1 MRLIKTMSK
10 QDLLMSSVDLVSK
23 TYIEL
28 GQNNVDEDTISIMS
42 QSLADDLARM
52 FKNFYFEDAQ
62 KAFNLGVRSPITS
75 DFIHLTVPTYMK
87 WIRKHQEIIWDARAR
102 VDKGEKTQAGPLK
115 NPEANCG
122 KAQIVS

>member
-10 QDLLMSSVDLVSK
+10 QDLLMASVDLVSK

-87 WIRKHQEIIWDARAR
+87 WIRQHQQLIWDARSR
-102 VDKGEKTQAGPLK
+102 VDKGENPKEVPHFRPEPKLLK
-115 NPEANCG
+115 
-122 KAQIVS
+122 

>member
-10 QDLLMSSVDLVSK
+10 QDLLMASVDLVSK

-42 QSLADDLARM
+42 QSLADDLSRM

-87 WIRKHQEIIWDARAR
+87 WIRKHQEIIWDARSR
-102 VDKGEKTQAGPLK
+102 VDKGENPKQVPHYRPEPKLLK
-115 NPEANCG
+115 
-122 KAQIVS
+122 

>member
-10 QDLLMSSVDLVSK
+10 QDLLMSSLDLVSK

-87 WIRKHQEIIWDARAR
+87 WIRKHQEIIWDARSR
-102 VDKGEKTQAGPLK
+102 VDKGENPNQVPHYRPEPKLLK
-115 NPEANCG
+115 
-122 KAQIVS
+122 

>member
-1 MRLIKTMSK
+1 MKLIKTMSK
-10 QDLLMSSVDLVSK
+10 QDLLMLSVDLISK

-52 FKNFYFEDAQ
+52 YKNFYFEDAQ
-62 KAFNLGVRSPITS
+62 NAFNLGVRSPITS

-87 WIRKHQEIIWDARAR
+87 WLRKHQEIIWDARSR
-102 VDKGEKTQAGPLK
+102 VDKGE
-115 NPEANCG
+115 NPKQVPHYRAEP
-122 KAQIVS
+122 KLIR

>member
-10 QDLLMSSVDLVSK
+10 QDLLMASVDLVSK

-42 QSLADDLARM
+42 QSLSDDLARM

-87 WIRKHQEIIWDARAR
+87 WIRRHQEIIWDARSR
-102 VDKGEKTQAGPLK
+102 VDKGESPNQVPHYRPEPKLLK
-115 NPEANCG
+115 
-122 KAQIVS
+122 

>member
-1 MRLIKTMSK
+1 MRQIKTMTK
-10 QDLLMSSVDLVSK
+10 KDLLINSVDLVSK

-42 QSLADDLARM
+42 QSLSDDLSRM

-87 WIRKHQEIIWDARAR
+87 WIRKHQEIIWDARSR
-102 VDKGEKTQAGPLK
+102 VDKGENPKQVPHYRPEPKLLK
-115 NPEANCG
+115 
-122 KAQIVS
+122 

>member
-1 MRLIKTMSK
+1 MKLIKTMSK
-10 QDLLMSSVDLVSK
+10 QDLLTSSVDLISK

-52 FKNFYFEDAQ
+52 YKNFYFEDAQ
-62 KAFNLGVRSPITS
+62 NAFNLGVRSPITS

-87 WIRKHQEIIWDARAR
+87 WLRKHKDVVWDARSR
-102 VDKGEKTQAGPLK
+102 VDKGEDPKQVPHYR
-115 NPEANCG
+115 PEP
-122 KAQIVS
+122 KLLR

>member
-1 MRLIKTMSK
+1 MKLIKTMSK
-10 QDLLMSSVDLVSK
+10 QDLLMSSVDLISK

-52 FKNFYFEDAQ
+52 YKNFYFEDAQ

-87 WIRKHQEIIWDARAR
+87 WLRKHQDVVWDARSR
-102 VDKGEKTQAGPLK
+102 VDKGEDPKQVPHYR
-115 NPEANCG
+115 PEP
-122 KAQIVS
+122 KLLR